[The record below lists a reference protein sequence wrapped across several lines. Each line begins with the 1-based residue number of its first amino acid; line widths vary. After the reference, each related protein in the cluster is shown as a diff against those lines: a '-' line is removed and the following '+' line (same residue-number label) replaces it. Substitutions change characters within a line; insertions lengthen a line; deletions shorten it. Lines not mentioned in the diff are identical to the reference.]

1 MEQMRLA
8 LLANMSGTP
17 SHDGQVIALTLN
29 LKGGVSHSAAIAA
42 NQMAGAIGFM
52 MSLAQKASDLRPGH
66 ASEPPQK
73 VPTFSI
79 SHLAFAKGKTE
90 NDVVLSMQV
99 GPMELSF
106 EVPKT
111 TLLQSLAR
119 LQAPAPAPAKAAPAA
134 KAAAAAP
141 AAAPKPPA
149 KPLPPRTGISAPKA
163 GAPKPKILPKPTKR

>member
-42 NQMAGAIGFM
+42 NQMPGAIGFM
-52 MSLAQKASDLRPGH
+52 MSLAQKAADLRPGQ
-66 ASEPPQK
+66 ASEPTQK
-73 VPTFSI
+73 VPTFSV
-79 SHLAFAKGKTE
+79 SHLAFAKGKTD
-90 NDVVLSMQV
+90 NDVVLSVQV

-106 EVPKT
+106 EVPKN

-119 LQAPAPAPAKAAPAA
+119 LQAPAPAPKAAPAA
-134 KAAAAAP
+134 KAAAPAP

-163 GAPKPKILPKPTKR
+163 GAPKPKIQPKPTKR